1 MPEPV
6 RTLAR
11 AFASQQ
17 PESGNRDEEAPVTH
31 ARESSGQEL
40 SPVHRVSGRL
50 ASMRHHACGGFDLGN
65 RFTSVIHASFA
76 PAIAAHDGLGF
87 VQSPAPAGLVSKQ
100 VTATW
105 AKVDVGQETSAANQP
120 AATREGDDH
129 FVVFLR
135 DHREPLIAFLRKSA
149 ASHED
154 AQDIAQETMMRM
166 LRYRDQPADALKIL
180 MYRIAINALN
190 DRGRRQKTRHA
201 PEHVSLDEDY
211 HALPSHEPAHDQR
224 VATEQELALVR
235 AAIMQLPTRSRQIY
249 LLNRINGM
257 SYTQIARHCGISVKA
272 VEKNIGRALALLR
285 VRMKESGY
293 ESLQEP

>member
-1 MPEPV
+1 LV
-6 RTLAR
+6 
-11 AFASQQ
+11 
-17 PESGNRDEEAPVTH
+17 
-31 ARESSGQEL
+31 
-40 SPVHRVSGRL
+40 
-50 ASMRHHACGGFDLGN
+50 N
-65 RFTSVIHASFA
+65 RFTSQLLVGLSQTDPGSTGFA
-76 PAIAAHDGLGF
+76 PGITAQDDPSF
-87 VQSPAPAGLVSKQ
+87 VHPPVAAGLVSKQ
-100 VTATW
+100 VTRAW
-105 AKVDVGQETSAANQP
+105 VKVDVGQDSSAANQP
-120 AATREGDDH
+120 ATTRQEDDH
-129 FVVFLR
+129 FVGFLR

-211 HALPSHEPAHDQR
+211 HALPSQEPSHDQR

-235 AAIMQLPTRSRQIY
+235 AAIMQLPMRSRQIY
-249 LLNRINGM
+249 LLNRVNGM

>member
-1 MPEPV
+1 M
-6 RTLAR
+6 
-11 AFASQQ
+11 
-17 PESGNRDEEAPVTH
+17 
-31 ARESSGQEL
+31 
-40 SPVHRVSGRL
+40 
-50 ASMRHHACGGFDLGN
+50 GN
-65 RFTSVIHASFA
+65 RFTSVIQAGFA
-76 PAIAAHDGLGF
+76 PGILAPEGLAF
-87 VQSPAPAGLVSKQ
+87 VRPADAAGLVSKQ
-100 VTATW
+100 AKGAR
-105 AKVDVGQETSAANQP
+105 AKVDVGEDSTAANPP
-120 AATREGDDH
+120 AAAGAQDDH
-129 FVVFLR
+129 FVAFLR
-135 DHREPLIAFLRKSA
+135 DHREALVAFLRKSA

-211 HALPSHEPAHDQR
+211 HALPSLEPSHDQR

-235 AAIMQLPTRSRQIY
+235 AAIMQLPMRSRQVY

-285 VRMKESGY
+285 ARMKESGY
-293 ESLQEP
+293 ESTQEP

>member
-1 MPEPV
+1 M
-6 RTLAR
+6 
-11 AFASQQ
+11 
-17 PESGNRDEEAPVTH
+17 
-31 ARESSGQEL
+31 
-40 SPVHRVSGRL
+40 
-50 ASMRHHACGGFDLGN
+50 N
-65 RFTSVIHASFA
+65 RFTSQLLVGLSQADPSPKGFTPGVTA
-76 PAIAAHDGLGF
+76 QGGLGF
-87 VQSPAPAGLVSKQ
+87 VHPPVAAGLVSKQ
-100 VTATW
+100 VTGAW
-105 AKVDVGQETSAANQP
+105 AKVDVGQDSTAANQP
-120 AATREGDDH
+120 ATTRQGGDDH
-129 FVVFLR
+129 FVGFLR
-135 DHREPLIAFLRKSA
+135 EHREPLIAFLRKSA

-211 HALPSHEPAHDQR
+211 HALPSQEPSHDQR

-235 AAIMQLPTRSRQIY
+235 AAIMQLPMRSRQIY

-285 VRMKESGY
+285 ARMKESGY

>member
-1 MPEPV
+1 MRLAPV
-6 RTLAR
+6 ITLAEELDLANR
-11 AFASQQ
+11 YTSVLQIGSNQVGLNQAGIGRIGLAPACGAQERSGFESSFAS
-17 PESGNRDEEAPVTH
+17 PPAAEAGV
-31 ARESSGQEL
+31 
-40 SPVHRVSGRL
+40 
-50 ASMRHHACGGFDLGN
+50 
-65 RFTSVIHASFA
+65 
-76 PAIAAHDGLGF
+76 
-87 VQSPAPAGLVSKQ
+87 VSKQ
-100 VTATW
+100 ITGAW
-105 AKVDVGQETSAANQP
+105 AKVDVGEESSAANQP
-120 AATREGDDH
+120 ATAQTQDEG
-129 FVVFLR
+129 FVAFLR
-135 DHREPLIAFLRKSA
+135 DNREALIAFLRKSA

-211 HALPSHEPAHDQR
+211 HALPSQEPSHDQR

-235 AAIMQLPTRSRQIY
+235 AAIMQLPVRSRQIY

-257 SYTQIARHCGISVKA
+257 SYTQIAKHCGISVKA

-285 VRMKESGY
+285 ARMKESGY
-293 ESLQEP
+293 ETLQEP

>member
-1 MPEPV
+1 M
-6 RTLAR
+6 
-11 AFASQQ
+11 S
-17 PESGNRDEEAPVTH
+17 
-31 ARESSGQEL
+31 
-40 SPVHRVSGRL
+40 
-50 ASMRHHACGGFDLGN
+50 
-65 RFTSVIHASFA
+65 RFTSLLQIGLSQTGSGPTGFA
-76 PAIAAHDGLGF
+76 PVAAAQDGLHR
-87 VQSPAPAGLVSKQ
+87 VHPPVAAGLVSKQ
-100 VTATW
+100 ITGAW
-105 AKVDVGQETSAANQP
+105 AKVDVGEDSTAANQP
-120 AATREGDDH
+120 AAVQHDGDH

-135 DHREPLIAFLRKSA
+135 EHREPLIAFLRKSSA
-149 ASHED
+149 THED

-211 HALPSHEPAHDQR
+211 HALPSLEPSHDQR

-257 SYTQIARHCGISVKA
+257 SYTQIAKHCGISVKA

-285 VRMKESGY
+285 ARMKESGY
-293 ESLQEP
+293 ESLQES

>member
-1 MPEPV
+1 M
-6 RTLAR
+6 
-11 AFASQQ
+11 
-17 PESGNRDEEAPVTH
+17 
-31 ARESSGQEL
+31 
-40 SPVHRVSGRL
+40 
-50 ASMRHHACGGFDLGN
+50 N
-65 RFTSVIHASFA
+65 RFTSLLQVGLSNQAGPGPTGFVPGNGAQDDTSFA
-76 PAIAAHDGLGF
+76 QPTVA
-87 VQSPAPAGLVSKQ
+87 AGLVSKP
-100 VTATW
+100 VIGSW
-105 AKVDVGQETSAANQP
+105 AKVDVGQDSSAANQP
-120 AATREGDDH
+120 ASARQEDDH
-129 FVVFLR
+129 FVSFLR
-135 DHREPLIAFLRKSA
+135 EHREPLIAFLRKSA

-211 HALPSHEPAHDQR
+211 HALPSQEPSHDQR

-235 AAIMQLPTRSRQIY
+235 AAIMQLPMRSRQIY
-249 LLNRINGM
+249 LLNRINGL